1 MGLIN
6 NGAVIK
12 DFIGHNSAYEICATP
27 RGKKEKGN
35 MGGACY
41 QKQANAH
48 KAPRRKEYGSIGDQL
63 DEIFKD
69 IDAWKTRIQAIKDKY
84 PKE

>member
-1 MGLIN
+1 MARYRLV
-6 NGAVIK
+6 NGVRVQFTAVEETQR
-12 DFIGHNSAYEICATP
+12 DAEEAQALA
-27 RGKKEKGN
+27 E
-35 MGGACY
+35 
-41 QKQANAH
+41 QQANAH

>member
-1 MGLIN
+1 MARYRLV
-6 NGAVIK
+6 NGVRVQFTAEEETQR
-12 DFIGHNSAYEICATP
+12 HAEEAQALA
-27 RGKKEKGN
+27 E
-35 MGGACY
+35 
-41 QKQANAH
+41 QQANAH